1 MADDTEDPDD
11 SSESEG
17 SSDESSDES
26 SSSEGGEGGD
36 DGESGGGGD
45 EGGDEGDEGGDE
57 GGGEEKE
64 EEKEEEDPKDKSG
77 YGKEWKPADRY
88 KYVPGKGWEEDKE
101 AEEEGPERKV
111 TIYQHSW
118 GDKSGYIGGID
129 KEGKTEGEYGSGKA
143 GIGLFYGK
151 AEAASELSYDLNKKE
166 ANLTL
171 ITAKAQISVVH
182 AEAEGKFKLGAWI
195 SSLFSSSEDEDD
207 GDDESDDEPEDESE
221 EGQAQPGMAGMGALM
236 AARVGDLTSHGSPL
250 FPGIG
255 STNVFIGNMPA
266 WRTLMDFHACPVVKG
281 IIPDVGGVVL
291 MGSPTVFINFMMA
304 CRIADFV
311 VEIPGGPNAIAIG
324 CPTVFIGSGGG
335 GGGAA
340 GGGGGEDEGGGEEEP
355 ESEGVTVQGKAS
367 GDLLTAGAEAN
378 VGIVFNKEQA
388 MVQAKASAMAA
399 VAKGSIEG
407 GFTIP
412 LWGTHSIT
420 IGAGAE
426 GSYSSAGLEGHAE
439 AGYNKEKGYHAS
451 AGLGAALGAGG
462 ALNFSVGFK

>member
-1 MADDTEDPDD
+1 MADDTEQPDD
-11 SSESEG
+11 SSESED
-17 SSDESSDES
+17 SSDESTDEAS
-26 SSSEGGEGGD
+26 SGEGEGGEGG
-36 DGESGGGGD
+36 GEK
-45 EGGDEGDEGGDE
+45 
-57 GGGEEKE
+57 KE
-64 EEKEEEDPKDKSG
+64 EEEPKDKSG
-77 YGKEWKPADRY
+77 YGKEWKPADRR
-88 KYVPGKGWEEDKE
+88 KYVPGKGWEKE
-101 AEEEGPERKV
+101 EGGEEGPERKV

-118 GDKSGYIGGID
+118 GDKHGYIGGIS
-129 KEGKTEGEYGSGKA
+129 KEGETEGEYGSGKA

-195 SSLFSSSEDEDD
+195 SSLFSSPEDEDD
-207 GDDESDDEPEDESE
+207 EPEEEPEDESE
-221 EGQAQPGMAGMGALM
+221 EGQAQSGMAGMGALM
-236 AARVGDLTSHGSPL
+236 AARVGDLTTHGSPL

-304 CRIADFV
+304 CRISDMV

-340 GGGGGEDEGGGEEEP
+340 GGGGGGEEEP
-355 ESEGVTVQGKAS
+355 ESDGVTVQGKAS

-378 VGIVFNKEQA
+378 AGIVVNKEQA
-388 MVQAKASAMAA
+388 MVQAKGSAMAA

-420 IGAGAE
+420 LGAGAE
-426 GSYSSAGLEGHAE
+426 GSLVSAGIEGHAE
-439 AGYNKEKGYHAS
+439 AGYNKGKGYHAS
-451 AGLGAALGAGG
+451 AGLGAALGMGG
-462 ALNFSVGFK
+462 ALSFSIGFK